1 MEAASVEGNAPLHPQ
16 LRQRMLNR
24 AATVAEGALS
34 STSPTAM
41 PRRRSSVV
49 SNLSDTRYSLGS
61 STDNLL
67 RVGKN
72 DMDMHASL
80 DEPSRW
86 ITLPVFAAVVPAI
99 IGLTVENGAA
109 IATDVFILVLAGWF
123 LHWSVRVPWDWYH
136 DAQQRL
142 YVNDQ
147 VEDTYEEDTI
157 LEEDGE
163 DDEDLSETQVDVS
176 SEPRSGNNVSTTSTA
191 QKEARD
197 ALKRTELFAF
207 AGCFLGPLL
216 GALLMHTI
224 RGQLMRAEGIVSDA
238 NLSIF
243 LLCAEIPP
251 MNRLI
256 KMRTQRIL
264 HLQRIF
270 REAPREP
277 IRTLDAQQLSQRLSE
292 LEGRL
297 DGVQTPNPNNN
308 IHEANFEKITAEV
321 RQTTQIQLDGL
332 TRAVRRYE
340 KRHMVQSLQIEARF
354 QDLESR
360 LKDALALA
368 AAAAR
373 TGQRP
378 GLISKT
384 LSWIVGTVSY
394 TLQTGWDIV
403 MYPFRTAAVAF
414 GVAKSMFVRDERQ
427 GRRRGKGVQQG
438 GGYTALSSSRMQG
451 KLGK

>member
-1 MEAASVEGNAPLHPQ
+1 MEAAPAEGHAPLHPQ

-24 AATVAEGALS
+24 AATVAESALP

-67 RVGKN
+67 RAGKN
-72 DMDMHASL
+72 DMDRHALL

-86 ITLPVFAAVVPAI
+86 IALPVFAAVVPAI

-109 IATDVFILVLAGWF
+109 IATDIFILVLAGWF

-147 VEDTYEEDTI
+147 MEDTYEEDTI
-157 LEEDGE
+157 HEEDGE

-176 SEPRSGNNVSTTSTA
+176 SEPRSANDVSTTSTA
-191 QKEARD
+191 QREARD

-277 IRTLDAQQLSQRLSE
+277 IRTLDAQQLSHRLSE

-297 DGVQTPNPNNN
+297 QD
-308 IHEANFEKITAEV
+308 FEKITAEV

-378 GLISKT
+378 GLVSKT
-384 LSWIVGTVSY
+384 LSWIVRTVNH
-394 TLQTGWDIV
+394 TLQMGWDIV
-403 MYPFRTAAVAF
+403 MYPFRTTAVAF
-414 GVAKSMFVRDERQ
+414 GVAKSLFVRDERQ

-451 KLGK
+451 KSAK

>member
-224 RGQLMRAEGIVSDA
+224 HT
-238 NLSIF
+238 
-243 LLCAEIPP
+243 P

>member
-1 MEAASVEGNAPLHPQ
+1 MY
-16 LRQRMLNR
+16 R
-24 AATVAEGALS
+24 
-34 STSPTAM
+34 
-41 PRRRSSVV
+41 
-49 SNLSDTRYSLGS
+49 
-61 STDNLL
+61 
-67 RVGKN
+67 
-72 DMDMHASL
+72 
-80 DEPSRW
+80 
-86 ITLPVFAAVVPAI
+86 
-99 IGLTVENGAA
+99 
-109 IATDVFILVLAGWF
+109 
-123 LHWSVRVPWDWYH
+123 DWYH

-147 VEDTYEEDTI
+147 VDDPYEEDTI

-163 DDEDLSETQVDVS
+163 GDENLSETQVDAS
-176 SEPRSGNNVSTTSTA
+176 SEPRSTNNVSTTMTT

-197 ALKRTELFAF
+197 ALKRTELFSF
-207 AGCFLGPLL
+207 AACFLGPLL
-216 GALLMHTI
+216 GALFMHTI
-224 RGQLMRAEGIVSDA
+224 RGQLMRAEGVVSDA

-256 KMRTQRIL
+256 KMHTERIL

-277 IRTLDAQQLSQRLSE
+277 IRYLDAQQLSERLSD

-297 DGVQTPNPNNN
+297 DGAQTPHRSSN
-308 IHEANFEKITAEV
+308 HEADFEKMTAEV

-378 GLISKT
+378 DLISKT
-384 LSWIVGTVSY
+384 LSWVMGTISSL
-394 TLQTGWDIV
+394 LQMGCDIV
-403 MYPFRTAAVAF
+403 LYPFRTATIAI
-414 GVAKSMFVRDERQ
+414 GVAKSLFVRDERQ
-427 GRRRGKGVQQG
+427 ARRRAKGGQQQG
-438 GGYTALSSSRMQG
+438 NGYTAIATSRMQSKSG
-451 KLGK
+451 K